1 VKAVVQIF
9 LSYARED
16 EEKVENLY
24 QRLSDEGFKP
34 WMDTKDILP
43 GEKWP
48 SSIRKAIRRSDFF
61 LLCLSENSVD
71 KRGWIQKEIR
81 EALENLQGMLDSDI
95 YLVPVRLEKCE
106 VPESLREFQ
115 WVDLFEEDGW
125 TRLVEAVQEG
135 MKRRLKQVPH
145 RDSRDPDLAA
155 KFAEVREKLREQ
167 EQARH
172 RQNRGRWQRAIAI
185 AWGTV
190 GVIFAIAVA
199 IFPGRFAA
207 AGDTIEK
214 WWREIRATPTP
225 TVAIPGIARIE
236 VFMNGGQLNLD
247 QLPSLSSGQAVELEV
262 IVFDT
267 NGKRYAGDDL
277 VCTWSVAPL
286 GDGDLGIK
294 TDLCKTFYAPSRQ
307 YSSQTVVVEIE
318 GLEQQLEPGDPIS
331 MEFNINE

>member
-1 VKAVVQIF
+1 MKATPQVF

-48 SSIRKAIRRSDFF
+48 SSIRKAIQRSDFF

-71 KRGWIQKEIR
+71 KRGWVQKEIG

-115 WVDLFEEDGW
+115 RVDLFEEDGW
-125 TRLVEAVQEG
+125 TRLVEAIQEG

-155 KFAEVREKLREQ
+155 VAEAREELREQ
-167 EQARH
+167 EAARH
-172 RQNRGRWQRAIAI
+172 LQNRGRWQRAIAI

-190 GVIFAIAVA
+190 GVIFAIAGA

-207 AGDTIEK
+207 AGYNVEK
-214 WWREIRATPTP
+214 WWHEIRATPTP
-225 TVAIPGIARIE
+225 TVAIPGIDRIE
-236 VFMNGGQLNLD
+236 VYMNGGQLNLD
-247 QLPSLSSGQAVELEV
+247 RLPSLTSGEAVVLEV
-262 IVFDT
+262 IVLDT
-267 NGKRYAGDDL
+267 NGKRYPSDDL

-286 GDGDLGIK
+286 SDEDEVIN
-294 TDLCKTFYAPSRQ
+294 TDLCKRLYTPSQ
-307 YSSQTVVVEIE
+307 EYSSQTVVVEVE
-318 GLEQQLEPGDPIS
+318 GLEEQFEPSDPVLMKFDIVK
-331 MEFNINE
+331 